1 MLVLK
6 AGVLDDN
13 IELTNLEDILLDLD
27 GEFLDGLVKDD
38 EAVVVDRIGCTLLQN
53 SVLFLYF

>member
-1 MLVLK
+1 M
-6 AGVLDDN
+6 
-13 IELTNLEDILLDLD
+13 EDILLDLD